1 MLGTGIRGLLLVL
14 ATVSAGCNMSDFESR
29 PQARKGLAP
38 QAQPGDVAPDYI
50 SGDRYPSLLV
60 EVDFIEGNE
69 PSTEAL
75 GRMRSIFQ
83 QRIEKPLGIEYIV
96 DSKIPI
102 TQSKTRYE
110 VGDILALE
118 HQYRRNHTDDAANKA
133 QAVIWIVYLNG
144 DSEFDD
150 GSSRALGISYDA
162 SSIAVFK
169 ENIERTSAPE
179 VRDVVEAIVLVH
191 EGGHLFGL
199 VNNGIPMANPHEDP
213 AHPRHDASR
222 DCVMYHRIETMDA
235 ARLLTE
241 PPLDFDYACR
251 VDMYAAGGLDPGAP
265 PEGQP
270 YPAPITGTAVTEP
283 PAPRTGGPLLGRALV
298 PITAPAR

>member
-1 MLGTGIRGLLLVL
+1 MLGTGIRALLLTL
-14 ATVSAGCNMSDFESR
+14 ATVSAGCNMNDFDPRAESSSG
-29 PQARKGLAP
+29 PAP

-50 SGDRYPSLLV
+50 SGGRYPSLLI

-83 QRIEKPLGIEYIV
+83 QRLEKPLGVEYIV

-102 TQSKTRYE
+102 SQAKMRYQ

-118 HQYRRNHTDDAANKA
+118 SQYRRNHTDDVANRA
-133 QAVIWIVYLNG
+133 QAVIWMVYLNG
-144 DSEFDD
+144 ESEFDD
-150 GSSRALGISYDA
+150 GQSRALGISYDA
-162 SSIAVFK
+162 SSVAVFK
-169 ENIERTSAPE
+169 ENIERTALPE

-213 AHPRHDASR
+213 DHARHDASR
-222 DCVMYHRIETMDA
+222 DCVMYHRIETNDA

-241 PPLDFDYACR
+241 PPIDFDYACR
-251 VDMYAAGGLDPGAP
+251 VDLFAAGGIDPGP
-265 PEGQP
+265 PPAGTV
-270 YPAPITGTAVTEP
+270 YPAPVTGNAVSQP
-283 PAPRTGGPLLGRALV
+283 PRPRTGPLLDRVLI
-298 PITAPAR
+298 PLTAPR